1 MTRRGFFCMLALPFF
16 AVAFCVL
23 MPVWLVL
30 TYVQRA
36 IEVANDVFYD
46 GAEWLSTFVVYAV
59 RDLRELVRLREY
71 FALAQGLATSAL
83 PIVMIAVVI
92 FLTGCQNFEPKD
104 GADLWFGINVGALFV
119 IALAFALGGIFM
131 LHKEYAAL
139 RMLFVALF
147 ALGCFALLTAC
158 ADTINPVRYQ
168 TVEVLVT
175 RPCLAGKTPPAQAV
189 VLTDPVCTL
198 PTNAECVR
206 AAAADIAELTR
217 EARESRNLIRE
228 CSK

>member
-1 MTRRGFFCMLALPFF
+1 MTRRGFFAMLSLPFLVLAL
-16 AVAFCVL
+16 AVL
-23 MPVWLVL
+23 IPVWLAFEIMKRVAEAACCAFYDL
-30 TYVQRA
+30 GEWLRAPVARA
-36 IEVANDVFYD
+36 IDDMRA
-46 GAEWLSTFVVYAV
+46 
-59 RDLRELVRLREY
+59 LVRLREY
-71 FALAQGLATSAL
+71 FALSQGLVTSAL

-92 FLTGCQNFEPKD
+92 FLTGCQKFDPKD

-206 AAAADIAELTR
+206 AAAADIAELQR